1 MSTQD
6 EIRQLR
12 EEIDEVKSVLHEIQ
26 AELAKYRGFVGGCLW
41 IVGAMFAAVKLVWPF
56 LKDVLSIKGG

>member
-1 MSTQD
+1 
-6 EIRQLR
+6 
-12 EEIDEVKSVLHEIQ
+12 VKSVLHEIQ